1 MSAKI
6 VLNHIR
12 KTFPATTGPLV
23 VLDDINL
30 DIKEG
35 EFVAVVGASGCGKST
50 LLRLLMGLEQ
60 ANAGQLNV
68 CGQAAGG
75 SGARLGIVFQD
86 HRLFPWLTVLGNVLL
101 GLEGAAESRAEKV
114 EKARAAIATVG
125 LSDFASTHPSRL
137 SGGMAQ
143 RAAIARALVGS
154 PDVLLMDEPFGAL
167 DAFTKL
173 QMQKELL
180 RIWLMERRTTVLV
193 THDIEEAV
201 FLADRIVV
209 LASGPG
215 RIEDIVSVP
224 LERPRDRSSQSFQ
237 RIKDGILKR
246 ILGEH

>member
-6 VLNHIR
+6 ALSHVG
-12 KTFPATTGPLV
+12 KTFPTTTGPLV

-60 ANAGQLNV
+60 ANAGQLKFR
-68 CGQAAGG
+68 GQDAGDT
-75 SGARLGIVFQD
+75 GARLGIVFQD
-86 HRLFPWLTVLGNVLL
+86 HRLFPWLTVLDNVLL
-101 GLEGAAESRAEKV
+101 GLEGAAESRAKKL

-125 LSDFASTHPSRL
+125 LSDFESAHPSRL

-173 QMQKELL
+173 YMQKELL
-180 RIWLMERRTTVLV
+180 RIWQLEQRTTVLV

-215 RIEDIVSVP
+215 RIEDIVPVS

-237 RIKDGILKR
+237 RIKDSILKR

>member
-6 VLNHIR
+6 ALNHVG
-12 KTFPATTGPLV
+12 KTFQTTTGPLV
-23 VLDDINL
+23 VLDDVNL

-60 ANAGQLNV
+60 ANAGQLDV
-68 CGQAAGG
+68 RGQAAGNA
-75 SGARLGIVFQD
+75 GARLGIVFQD

-101 GLEGAAESRAEKV
+101 GLEGAAESRAGKL

-125 LSDFASTHPSRL
+125 LSDFESAHPSRL

-173 QMQKELL
+173 HLQKELL
-180 RIWLMERRTTVLV
+180 RIWLMEQRTTVLV

-201 FLADRIVV
+201 FLSDRIVV

-215 RIEDIVSVP
+215 RIEDIVSVS
-224 LERPRDRSSQSFQ
+224 LERPRDRSSQSFH
-237 RIKDGILKR
+237 RIKDSILKR